1 MDSLGNQVHPVVQ
14 MCPND
19 DTVFMMLFKHTARS
33 VQSRYEQHED
43 ALQHLWPAQPPD
55 LNISEQLWSVK
66 TVGWLADS
74 ILHNFSSK

>member
-43 ALQHLWPAQPPD
+43 ALQHL
-55 LNISEQLWSVK
+55 
-66 TVGWLADS
+66 
-74 ILHNFSSK
+74 